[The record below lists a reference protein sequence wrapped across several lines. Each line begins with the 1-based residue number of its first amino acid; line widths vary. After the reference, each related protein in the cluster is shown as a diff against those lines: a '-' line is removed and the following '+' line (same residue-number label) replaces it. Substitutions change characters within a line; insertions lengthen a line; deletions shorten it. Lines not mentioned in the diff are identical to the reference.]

1 MLRMPFSTE
10 ETRASPAGQT
20 RPEVPNGWVERRFE
34 KRYSCDT
41 IPALVRIDGDADS
54 TSGRVLDISISGVR
68 LGLDSWLEAGR
79 SATIWFGNVVATGE
93 VRYCRSNTDGS
104 FDMGFLLSDVL
115 NRI

>member
-68 LGLDSWLEAGR
+68 LGLDSSIFSSKNEPELKEGWSVAG
-79 SATIWFGNVVATGE
+79 N
-93 VRYCRSNTDGS
+93 S
-104 FDMGFLLSDVL
+104 FRLGF
-115 NRI
+115 